1 MSARVPGARHASI
14 TGSGSFGR
22 RAFAAAVLGAA
33 LAGCAVIGGDEVRPP
48 QEETLDVDTALGSS
62 GTGSFEAEGLAASGR
77 PEDPGL
83 GAAAAE
89 PPAQPAM
96 TGRDQ
101 IAAKFAGR
109 APGQWGL
116 QVAGI
121 QSRLAAGASGPL
133 LTFDCC
139 GGTGGSGVD
148 QALIDALTRTGTPA
162 VFFLNSRWIQANPG
176 PARALA
182 DNPLF
187 ELGNH
192 GTRHIPLSVTG
203 RTAYGIA
210 GTASPAEVYD
220 EVMGNQDRLFKLTGK
235 TARLFRPGTAFYD
248 EASVAIVRDL
258 GLTPLG
264 FSINGDGGATF
275 PVATVLREVSSAKAG
290 DIVIGHANRPAGGTA
305 AGVSRALQD
314 LRSRGIQPVPF
325 PG

>member
-14 TGSGSFGR
+14 TGRGSLGR
-22 RAFAAAVLGAA
+22 RAFAVAVLGAA
-33 LAGCAVIGGDEVRPP
+33 LAGCAGIDGDEVRPP
-48 QEETLDVDTALGSS
+48 QEDTLDVDTALGSS
-62 GTGSFEAEGLAASGR
+62 GTGSFEAETLAISGR

-96 TGRDQ
+96 NGRDQ
-101 IAAKFAGR
+101 IAARFAGR

-116 QVAGI
+116 QLAGI

-133 LTFDCC
+133 LTLDCC
-139 GGTGGSGVD
+139 GGTGGNGVD
-148 QALIDALTRTGTPA
+148 QTLIDALTRTGTPA

-192 GTRHIPLSVTG
+192 GTRHIPLSVSG

-235 TARLFRPGTAFYD
+235 MARLFRSGTAFYD

-305 AGVSRALQD
+305 AGVTRALQD

-325 PG
+325 AG